1 MSAPATLARLQSA
14 VRLLQA
20 GQADEAA
27 HLLTALVDE
36 EPQNADALALLGLAH
51 AQRDDDEAALRLM
64 TRALEIN
71 PRHPSTQF
79 NQAKVLRKLE
89 RWDEAEQAFA
99 RVLEL
104 KPDHAEARRARAHV
118 LVEQK
123 RDAEALAELDRV
135 ATDNIASLTLRAKL
149 RMNFARPA
157 DAVADYDRIVA
168 LDPMSW
174 EAWNNRGIALD
185 QLERYDDALKSYDR
199 ALGLQPNDDNVLHN
213 RGAVL
218 ICLKRFDEAL
228 PLFERLVTTD
238 PERADNWACR
248 GAALASLNRI
258 EEALTSF
265 EKGLELDPVSLRA
278 LNGKGMALTALG
290 RVAGAIAVYKTA
302 VEHHPSNPM
311 THGNLA
317 FAELVAGDLTNG
329 FESYEWR
336 RKDGP
341 IGKGQ
346 RQYPQ
351 AEWLGEDLAGKTLLL
366 HPEQGLGDV
375 VHFGRFAPILERRGA
390 RVILETPAALKALM
404 QTLPGNAVVVASG
417 ETPPSFDRHAPLM
430 SVAHRLGTTL
440 ETIPAEVPYLFADDA
455 KRARWRAK
463 LAPLQGKR
471 VGVCWSGHSIH
482 RNDHARSIPLATFAP
497 LLDVP
502 GLSYVSLQREVRD
515 TDAPLLR
522 TKTNVA
528 DWMSEVADFADT
540 AALIAELDLVVTVDT
555 SVAHVAGALG
565 RPVWILITS
574 SPDWRWLLH
583 RADSPWYPTARLF
596 RQPTIADW
604 PAVITDVRRALTAFA
619 SA

>member
-1 MSAPATLARLQSA
+1 MSAPATLATLQSA

-27 HLLTALVDE
+27 RLLSALVDA
-36 EPQNADALALLGLAH
+36 EPQNADAIALLGLAH
-51 AQRDDDEAALRLM
+51 AQRDDDETALRLM

-71 PRHPSTQF
+71 PRQASTQF
-79 NQAKVLRKLE
+79 NRAKVLRKLE
-89 RWDEAEQAFA
+89 RWSEAEQAFA

-104 KPDHAEARRARAHV
+104 KPDHGEARRARAQV
-118 LVEQK
+118 LAEQN
-123 RDAEALAELDRV
+123 RDADALAELDRIT
-135 ATDNIASLTLRAKL
+135 TDNVASLTLRAKL
-149 RMNFARPA
+149 RMNAGRA
-157 DAVADYDRIVA
+157 AEAVVDYDRIVSI
-168 LDPMSW
+168 DPSSW
-174 EAWNNRGIALD
+174 ETWNNRGIALD
-185 QLERYDDALKSYDR
+185 QLEHYDDALKSYDR
-199 ALGLQPNDDNVLHN
+199 ALGMQPNDDNVLHN

-258 EEALTSF
+258 EEALASF

-290 RVAGAIAVYKTA
+290 RVAEAIGVYKTA
-302 VEHHPSNPM
+302 VMHHPANPM

-329 FESYEWR
+329 FTSYEWR

-341 IGKGQ
+341 IGKAQ
-346 RQYPQ
+346 RAYPQ
-351 AEWLGEDLAGKTLLL
+351 AEWQGEDLTGKTLLL

-375 VHFGRFAPILERRGA
+375 VHFGRFVPILERKGA
-390 RVILETPAALKALM
+390 RVILEAPAALKALM
-404 QTLPGNAVVVASG
+404 QTLPGRPVVVASG
-417 ETPPSFDRHAPLM
+417 EAPPPFDLHAPLM

-440 ETIPAEVPYLFADDA
+440 ETIPADVPYLVADEA
-455 KRARWRAK
+455 KRTNWRTK
-463 LAPLQGKR
+463 VAPLDGKR

-497 LLDVP
+497 LLDVA

-515 TDAPLLR
+515 ADAPLLR
-522 TKTNVA
+522 AKPNVA
-528 DWMSEVADFADT
+528 DWMNEVADFADT

-565 RPVWILITS
+565 KPVWILITS
-574 SPDWRWLLH
+574 APDWRWLLN
-583 RADSPWYPTARLF
+583 RSDSPWYPTARLF
-596 RQPTIADW
+596 RQSKIANW
-604 PAVITDVRRALTAFA
+604 PPVIRDVREALTKFA
-619 SA
+619 KG